1 MITDVHEVK
10 SRVDVLINEE
20 ALHRVKEERNIL
32 GRIEGEMLKLL
43 VTSCIGTA
51 V

>member
-1 MITDVHEVK
+1 MKDVHEVK

-20 ALHRVKEERNIL
+20 ALHRVKEERYIL
-32 GRIEGEMLKLL
+32 SRIGGRLNGL
-43 VTSCIGTA
+43 VTSCVGTA

>member
-1 MITDVHEVK
+1 MIKDVHEVK

-20 ALHRVKEERNIL
+20 ALDKVKEERNIL
-32 GRIEGEMLKLL
+32 GRIEVEMLNWL
-43 VTSCIGTA
+43 VTSCAGIA